1 MDISTSEPR
10 GAELKITGFT
20 CWLVETEPGPK
31 FIWRN
36 GLPGSHGD
44 IRPGTKPKKAV
55 LRMETDSGLFG
66 ALEIGRG
73 DAVLDLVARRYH
85 WFLGENPLLTER
97 MWNLMWE
104 IDRIEEVHMRALG
117 LLDLLCWD
125 VKSQQA
131 RMPVYQLLGGSN
143 RVVPAYAS
151 TVTWPTLDEYERHI
165 KLCRDLGFTAFK
177 LHAWG
182 DVRRDIELSTRLRQ
196 WVGPDADL
204 MFDGSAGW
212 DYVDALEVGLALQDL
227 GFLWYEEPM
236 REFYLGSYAKLCD
249 KLTLPVLA
257 AETSDGVHWN
267 MASWIEA
274 RALDMTRVSTFYKG
288 GFTGAMKI
296 AHMSESF
303 GMRAQ
308 VHGMGLENAQ
318 LCAAI
323 SNNDYYEQLVMN
335 EEQIRG
341 LDKLGPLS
349 VVDGKLTVSDAPG
362 LGYSFD
368 FDALDRIAL
377 NKVTVTETFS

>member
-1 MDISTSEPR
+1 M
-10 GAELKITGFT
+10 KITGFT
-20 CWLVETEPGPK
+20 CWLVEADPGPK

-44 IRPGTKPKKAV
+44 IARGTKPRKAV
-55 LRMETDSGLFG
+55 LRMETDAGLFG

-73 DAVLDLVARRYH
+73 DAVLDLVNRRYN
-85 WFLGENPLLTER
+85 WFIGENPLLTER

-104 IDRIEEVHMRALG
+104 IDRIEEVHMRSLG

-131 RMPVYQLLGGSN
+131 KMPIHQMLGGYDTKI
-143 RVVPAYAS
+143 PAYAS
-151 TVTWPTLDEYERHI
+151 TVTWPTLGEYERHI
-165 KLCRDLGFTAFK
+165 KLSRDLGFTAFK

-182 DVRRDIELSTRLRQ
+182 DVKRDIELSRALRT

-212 DYVDALEVGLALQDL
+212 DYVDALEVGLALQGE

-236 REFYLGSYAKLCD
+236 REFHLGSYTKLCE
-249 KLTLPVLA
+249 KLTMPVLA

-296 AHMSESF
+296 AHLSESF

-323 SNNDYYEQLVMN
+323 SNNDYYEQLVIN
-335 EEQIRG
+335 EEQIKG
-341 LDKLGPLS
+341 LAKLASLPIVGG
-349 VVDGKLTVSDAPG
+349 VLTVSTEPG
-362 LGYSFD
+362 LGYQFD
-368 FDALDRIAL
+368 FDELDRTAIA
-377 NKVTVTETFS
+377 KVHVTERNS

>member
-1 MDISTSEPR
+1 M
-10 GAELKITGFT
+10 KITGFT
-20 CWLVETEPGPK
+20 GWLVETEPGPK
-31 FIWRN
+31 FIWRD

-44 IRPGTKPKKAV
+44 IPRGTKPRKAV
-55 LRMETDSGLFG
+55 IRMETDSGLVG
-66 ALEIGRG
+66 AIEVGRG
-73 DAVLDLVARRYH
+73 DAVIDLVRRRYN
-85 WFLGENPLLTER
+85 WFIGENPLLTER

-104 IDRIEEVHMRALG
+104 IDRIEEVHMRSLG
-117 LLDLLCWD
+117 MLDMLCWD

-131 RMPVYQLLGGSN
+131 KMPIYQLLGGHD

-151 TVTWPTLDEYERHI
+151 TVTWPTMDEYERYI
-165 KLCRDLGFTAFK
+165 KMSRDLGFTAFK

-182 DVRRDIELSTRLRQ
+182 DVKRDIALSTNLRK

-212 DYVDALEVGLALQDL
+212 DYVQALEFGKAIQDL

-236 REFYLGSYAKLCD
+236 REFYLGAYAKLCD
-249 KLTLPVLA
+249 KLDIPVLA

-267 MASWIEA
+267 MASWIEGK
-274 RALDMTRVSTFYKG
+274 ALDMTRVSTFYKG

-323 SNNDYYEQLVMN
+323 SNNDYYEQLIMN
-335 EEQIRG
+335 EEQIKG
-341 LDKLGPLS
+341 LDKLGPLAI
-349 VVDGKLTVSDAPG
+349 VGGNLTVTDEPG
-362 LGYSFD
+362 LGYHYD
-368 FDALDRIAL
+368 WDALDKAAL
-377 NKVTVTETFS
+377 TKIEVTERLA

>member
-1 MDISTSEPR
+1 M
-10 GAELKITGFT
+10 KITGFT
-20 CWLVETEPGPK
+20 GWLVEADPGPK
-31 FIWRN
+31 FIWRD

-44 IRPGTKPKKAV
+44 IPRGTRPRKAV
-55 LRMETDSGLFG
+55 IRMETDSGLFG
-66 ALEIGRG
+66 TIEMNRG
-73 DAVLDLVARRYH
+73 DAVIDLVRRRYH
-85 WFLGENPLLTER
+85 WFIGENPLLTER
-97 MWNLMWE
+97 MWHLMWE

-117 LLDLLCWD
+117 MLDILCWD

-131 RMPVYQLLGGSN
+131 GMPIYQMLGGN
-143 RVVPAYAS
+143 ERVVPAYAS
-151 TVTWPTLDEYERHI
+151 TVTWPTMDEYERYI
-165 KLCRDLGFTAFK
+165 KMSRDIGFTAFK

-182 DVRRDIELSTRLRQ
+182 DVKRDIELSANLRK
-196 WVGPDADL
+196 WVGPDAEL

-212 DYVDALEVGLALQDL
+212 DYVDALEFGKAIQDL

-236 REFYLGSYAKLCD
+236 REFYLGAYTKLCE
-249 KLTLPVLA
+249 KLDIAVLA

-274 RALDMTRVSTFYKG
+274 GALDMTRVSSFYKG

-296 AHMSESF
+296 AHTSESF

-323 SNNDYYEQLVMN
+323 TNNDYYEQLIIN
-335 EEQIRG
+335 EEQIKG

-349 VVDGKLTVSDAPG
+349 IVGGNLTVSDAPG
-362 LGYSFD
+362 VGYSFD
-368 FDALDRIAL
+368 FDALDKAAIA
-377 NKVTVTETFS
+377 KVEVRERLG

>member
-1 MDISTSEPR
+1 M
-10 GAELKITGFT
+10 KITGFT
-20 CWLVETEPGPK
+20 SWLVEADPGPK

-44 IRPGTKPKKAV
+44 IARGTRPRKAV
-55 LRMETDSGLFG
+55 IRMETDSGLFG

-73 DAVLDLVARRYH
+73 DAVLDLISRRYN
-85 WFLGENPLLTER
+85 WFIGENPLLTER

-117 LLDLLCWD
+117 LLDMLCWD

-131 RMPVYQLLGGSN
+131 KMPVYQLLGGN
-143 RVVPAYAS
+143 DTKVPAYAS
-151 TVTWPTLDEYERHI
+151 TVTWPTLGEYERYI
-165 KLCRDLGFTAFK
+165 KMCRDLGFKAFK

-182 DVRRDIELSTRLRQ
+182 DVKRDIELSTKLRE

-212 DYVDALEVGLALQDL
+212 DYVDALQVGLALQDL

-236 REFYLGSYAKLCD
+236 REFHLGSYTKLCD
-249 KLTLPVLA
+249 KLTMPVLA

-274 RALDMTRVSTFYKG
+274 KALDMTRVSTFYKG
-288 GFTGAMKI
+288 GFTGSMKI

-335 EEQIRG
+335 EEQIKG
-341 LDKLGPLS
+341 LDKLGSLS
-349 VVDGKLTVSDAPG
+349 IVDGFLNVSSEPG
-362 LGYSFD
+362 LGYRYD
-368 FDALDRIAL
+368 WDELDRTAL
-377 NKVTVTETFS
+377 KKVTVTERID

>member
-1 MDISTSEPR
+1 M
-10 GAELKITGFT
+10 KITGFT
-20 CWLVETEPGPK
+20 CWLVESDPGPN

-44 IRPGTKPKKAV
+44 IRPGTRPHKAV
-55 LRMETDSGLFG
+55 IRMETDSGLYG
-66 ALEIGRG
+66 AVELGRG
-73 DAVLDLVARRYH
+73 ESVLDLINRRYH
-85 WFLGENPLLTER
+85 WFIGHDPLLTEH
-97 MWNLMWE
+97 MWHLMWE
-104 IDRIEEVHMRALG
+104 IDRIEEVHMRSLG

-131 RMPVYQLLGGSN
+131 KMPIYQLLGGN
-143 RVVPAYAS
+143 TTKVPAYAS
-151 TVTWPTLDEYERHI
+151 TVTWPTLAEYERYI
-165 KLCRDLGFTAFK
+165 KLSRDLGFKAFK

-182 DVRRDIELSTRLRQ
+182 DVKRDIELSRALRQ

-212 DYVDALEVGLALQDL
+212 DYVDALEVGLALQGE

-236 REFYLGSYAKLCD
+236 REFHLGSYTKLCE
-249 KLTLPVLA
+249 KLTMPVLA

-274 RALDMTRVSTFYKG
+274 RALDMTRVNTGYKG
-288 GFTGAMKI
+288 GFTGSIKI
-296 AHMSESF
+296 AHLSESF

-323 SNNDYYEQLVMN
+323 PNNDYYEQLVMN
-335 EEQIRG
+335 EEQIKG
-341 LDKLGPLS
+341 LDKLGSLS
-349 VVDGKLTVSDAPG
+349 IIDGFLNVSSEPG
-362 LGYSFD
+362 IGYHYD
-368 FDALDRIAL
+368 FDELDRTAL
-377 NKVTVTETFS
+377 AKVQVTERLS

>member
-1 MDISTSEPR
+1 M
-10 GAELKITGFT
+10 KITGFT
-20 CWLVETEPGPK
+20 SWLVEADPGPK

-44 IRPGTKPKKAV
+44 IARGTRPRKAV
-55 LRMETDSGLFG
+55 IRMETDSGLFG

-73 DAVLDLVARRYH
+73 DAVLDLISRRYN
-85 WFLGENPLLTER
+85 WFIGENPLLTER

-117 LLDLLCWD
+117 LLDMLCWD

-131 RMPVYQLLGGSN
+131 KMPIYQLLGGN
-143 RVVPAYAS
+143 DTKVPAYAS
-151 TVTWPTLDEYERHI
+151 TVTWPTLGDYERYI
-165 KLCRDLGFTAFK
+165 KMSRDLGFKAFK

-182 DVRRDIELSTRLRQ
+182 DVKRDIELSTKLRE

-212 DYVDALEVGLALQDL
+212 DYVDALQVGLALQDL

-236 REFYLGSYAKLCD
+236 REFHLGSYTKLCD
-249 KLTLPVLA
+249 KLTMPVLA

-274 RALDMTRVSTFYKG
+274 KALDMTRVSTFYKG
-288 GFTGAMKI
+288 GFTGSMKI

-335 EEQIRG
+335 EEQIKG
-341 LDKLGPLS
+341 LDKLGSLAI
-349 VVDGKLTVSDAPG
+349 VDGFLNVSSEPG
-362 LGYSFD
+362 LGYHYD
-368 FDALDRIAL
+368 WDELERTALK
-377 NKVTVTETFS
+377 KVTVTERID